1 MRRPMQQRWRLLAL
15 GAGSV
20 LVLSVGIAYAA
31 IPDASGVISGCFV
44 SGQGQLRVIDK
55 DKGETCKNNETAIS
69 WNQKGPKG
77 DKGDKGDI
85 GPQGPQGQTG
95 AQGPQGQTGPQGP
108 QGPAGATGQQGSAG
122 ATGAQGPA
130 GATGAQGPA
139 GPAGPPGST
148 TFTGKA
154 CSTNGIF
161 CFEVSD
167 QGVFIT
173 RAGHKVVQVTLDSVE
188 TGG

>member
-1 MRRPMQQRWRLLAL
+1 MRQRSRLLAL
-15 GAGSV
+15 GAGAV
-20 LVLSVGIAYAA
+20 LVLSVGIAFAA
-31 IPDASGVISGCFV
+31 IPDASGVINGCFV

-55 DKGETCKNNETAIS
+55 DKGETCKSNETAIS

-77 DKGDKGDI
+77 DT
-85 GPQGPQGQTG
+85 GPQGATGVQGATG
-95 AQGPQGQTGPQGP
+95 PPGATGQPGPQGQTGPQGT
-108 QGPAGATGQQGSAG
+108 QGPAGGTGLQGADG
-122 ATGAQGPA
+122 ATGAQGPP
-130 GATGAQGPA
+130 GPPGSE
-139 GPAGPPGST
+139 GPPGPPGST

-154 CSTNGIF
+154 CSPNGIF
-161 CFEVSD
+161 CFEISD

>member
-15 GAGSV
+15 GVGSV

-31 IPDASGVISGCFV
+31 IPDASGVINGCYV

-77 DKGDKGDI
+77 DKGDKGD
-85 GPQGPQGQTG
+85 
-95 AQGPQGQTGPQGP
+95 TGPQGP
-108 QGPAGATGQQGSAG
+108 RARRARSARRGPQGRRARPARRGSRARQAPTGAP
-122 ATGAQGPA
+122 GAQG
-130 GATGAQGPA
+130 GQGR
-139 GPAGPPGST
+139 AGPPGPQ
-148 TFTGKA
+148 GRRPGRLDHVHGQGVQP
-154 CSTNGIF
+154 NGIF
-161 CFEVSD
+161 CFEISD

-173 RAGHKVVQVTLDSVE
+173 RAGHKVVQVTLDSVD